1 MKSTLL
7 VAVAA
12 LLLSTSAAM
21 AVQTIFS
28 DGDFT
33 NIYSPKDDF
42 VAGDATLGGLNTWH
56 TNDPVLGLPGGPNT
70 VGGNPGTWMQ
80 QQMWS
85 DIRFIVGLAAPT
97 AATTW
102 TVSFDWIR
110 DTTVYQ
116 DAFIVAGMKNGE
128 AAAIWAG
135 GPAPGTSLKTVA
147 SLGAATT
154 WTPKS
159 YDVSITPGYDAV
171 VLFWSIGADGAGN
184 RGFDNVLVTAADAA
198 PVLHPGDANGDNMV
212 DVGDLGILGANY
224 GKTTGMTWA
233 TADFTGDGA
242 VDVGDLGVLGAN
254 YGWSNAAGAVPEPA
268 TLSLLALGV
277 VGLIRR
283 R

>member
-33 NIYSPKDDF
+33 DIYPAKMDF
-42 VAGDATLGGLNTWH
+42 IAGDATLGGLNTWH
-56 TNDPVLGLPGGPNT
+56 TNDPAMGMPGGPNT

-85 DIRFIVGLAAPT
+85 DVRFIVGLAAPT

-110 DTTVYQ
+110 DTDVYQ
-116 DAFIVAGMKNGE
+116 DAFMVAGMKNGE

-135 GPAPGTSLKTVA
+135 GPAPGTSLQTVA

-154 WTPKS
+154 WTQKS
-159 YDVSITPGYDAV
+159 YDVSIAPGYDAV
-171 VLFWSIGADGAGN
+171 VLFWSIGADGSGN
-184 RGFDNVLVTAADAA
+184 RGFDNVLVTAAAA
-198 PVLHPGDANGDNMV
+198 GPHPGDANSDGLV

-224 GKTTGMTWA
+224 GTLTGATWL
-233 TADFTGDGA
+233 TGDFTGDGT

-254 YGWSNAAGAVPEPA
+254 YGFGTTPAAIPEPA